1 MKLTDRESDDFYEF
15 GGEEPE
21 REPTSQALVIIGAA
35 AVTCLGLLFGVR
47 YIINTYFK

>member
-15 GGEEPE
+15 GGEDPE
-21 REPTSQALVIIGAA
+21 REPTSQAIVIIGAV
-35 AVTCLGLLFGVR
+35 AVTCLGLLFVAR